1 MADPILTLAC
11 CEYDRTRALLDGRVG
26 IEGWQL
32 EPSAG
37 PPSVLFPLAVGEAPF
52 DVTEMSMSS
61 YLIQTAKGEGAYVAV
76 PVFVSRVFRHGDI
89 YVRND
94 SGIEDPK
101 DLEGSLLGV
110 PEYQMTLALWVR
122 GTLQDEYGVD
132 FRSIRYR
139 TGGTNK
145 PGRRER
151 LLLELPGDMD
161 VEPIP
166 EEETLNDWLAAGKLD
181 AVMAP
186 EPPECFL
193 EGAGGVRRLFEDPE
207 TVQREYFAR
216 TGLYPIMHVIG
227 IRRSLVVDNP
237 GLAGAV
243 MGAFAEALAV
253 SGGQPLRPDGV
264 SENRPELEAMVRYSL
279 EQNLAAKKLP
289 IEALFASETS
299 K

>member
-94 SGIEDPK
+94 SGIGDPK

-145 PGRRER
+145 PG
-151 LLLELPGDMD
+151 
-161 VEPIP
+161 
-166 EEETLNDWLAAGKLD
+166 
-181 AVMAP
+181 
-186 EPPECFL
+186 
-193 EGAGGVRRLFEDPE
+193 
-207 TVQREYFAR
+207 AR
-216 TGLYPIMHVIG
+216 
-227 IRRSLVVDNP
+227 N
-237 GLAGAV
+237 A
-243 MGAFAEALAV
+243 
-253 SGGQPLRPDGV
+253 
-264 SENRPELEAMVRYSL
+264 YS
-279 EQNLAAKKLP
+279 
-289 IEALFASETS
+289 
-299 K
+299 